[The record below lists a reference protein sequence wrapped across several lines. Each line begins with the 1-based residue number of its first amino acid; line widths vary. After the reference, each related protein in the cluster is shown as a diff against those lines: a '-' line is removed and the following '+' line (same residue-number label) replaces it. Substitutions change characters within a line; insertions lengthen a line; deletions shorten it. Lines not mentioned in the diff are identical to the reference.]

1 MASPHKQINSPA
13 ETFMME
19 SQSYGLVIYFT
30 LTGKKFRGN
39 QGGRSG
45 GGRGRGK
52 RRSFDRQQ
60 NKPGQEKDDETQKAT
75 HTRFDDG
82 EPAEKK
88 VKTEED

>member
-1 MASPHKQINSPA
+1 M
-13 ETFMME
+13 
-19 SQSYGLVIYFT
+19 YFA

-88 VKTEED
+88 VKTEEDWCVGGDFFFTGIEIYLCFYR